1 MKKQILFV
9 VALAY
14 SMMSMAQSFMVQG
27 VPRQAPGHVK
37 KTLRQRSVAAAAV
50 DFDAIRYWVGNDT
63 CSNKAA
69 LVIKFNDGKGADAL
83 VWGYRWAKGTTVTG
97 EDMFRAVA
105 AADPRLLLF
114 TQNTN
119 FGSTVAGVGLDIGVS
134 VAGNLAFD
142 FDAARSDNLI
152 SFGYYAP
159 NTTLGQTT
167 CPGDATPSLATAAI
181 AASAASGILQ
191 HPLDHP
197 HYGYSAYDYD
207 YWQVAGADDLLAYR
221 WQAGW
226 YKGYWSYWTSP
237 DHSGTYSY
245 SSVGMTSR
253 TLNDG
258 CVDGWSYC
266 TDMTMWYS
274 ATMEGE
280 PTYVEAPSAN
290 VKPVHAVAPRLNPEE
305 MEKNHITVTTTEY
318 NGEGGIAKAV
328 RALDPAKYNIITIDE
343 TLRGKTIR
351 MLTGMALVI
360 GKKNT
365 WVEFNGNGVV
375 IETASETQPPTFGGP
390 GEQITIIRDVVFN
403 LLKPVSTGIGNVVF
417 ENCLFTNLKDGYLDN
432 NSLHSI
438 TSSFANANITYKA
451 CRFDKFGTQTNTKT
465 SSLDRPCIM
474 LKSYKNKKN
483 SFNFVSCTFTGI
495 SRMHSDSKERHG
507 RIFGLGDEA
516 ENGQTK
522 VSFYNCVIDANMPD
536 VFNSTELPA
545 MLVKENC
552 TVEMK
557 NTVFRGF
564 ASKKEGE
571 TVTAVTFDETNP
583 QGNEQEVPVSVDE
596 KTGEYF
602 VLKEGK
608 AYGLVPSNIAYEN
621 ITLPEKD
628 ILGNV
633 IDYTKPTH
641 AGACQRVVGVEE
653 PEPDVD
659 YTKGT
664 FIVNEDWYGHQNST
678 INFLT
683 DEGEWIYRV
692 VQKENPG
699 RQLGCTAQ
707 YGTIYG
713 DRFYV
718 MSKQEKDPGATVEG
732 ARLTVLDAKTMKILK
747 QIPFIA
753 LNEQGQSIADGRGFL
768 GVDEHKAY
776 IGTSNGI
783 YTYDIDKMEVGKPIV
798 GTANGEDSPYGQL
811 YMGQIGNMV
820 RVNDRVFAVH
830 QKNGLLV
837 IDPTTDSVTNTIK
850 LSDEW
855 ATGTLPGVSQT
866 FNWGFGSVVLS
877 KDGNLW
883 CSVSEKSGNG
893 VAARFMLKV
902 NPVSLDT
909 AIVHVP
915 EGLYGPA
922 NSWYAW
928 TPDGFCAGKQHNVL
942 YWNGGN
948 GSWFSNKA
956 IYKYDIDKNE
966 FSKFLDFEGE
976 PWKIYGCSFRVD
988 PVTDESLVSLYKE
1001 FNIPTYIV
1009 RRYDNTGKM
1018 LQEYSMIENYW
1029 FPSLPVYPDNAG
1041 PVVTNP
1047 DAVSRDNLDAFEI
1060 PLAALATDADNMEAA
1075 IVKTIKSVSD
1085 EAVLTAE
1092 MKGGNLLITPKQN
1105 GSSEIA
1111 VKVNSNGKLA
1121 EALVSVVISHVN
1133 AVDMTEAV
1141 VRSAYAV
1148 GHDLHIN
1155 HCEGYR
1161 FAVYSLSGVMV
1172 DEFDVDNQT
1181 AVHRLNAGPGTYIL
1195 QGTGKGE
1202 KMTFKIVVQ

>member
-1 MKKQILFV
+1 MKKTILFV
-9 VALAY
+9 FALVY
-14 SMMSMAQSFMVQG
+14 SLLSTAQGFTVQG
-27 VPRQAPGHVK
+27 VPRQAPKGVK
-37 KTLRQRSVAAAAV
+37 QALRQRSNGNVTV

-83 VWGYRWAKGTTVTG
+83 VWGYRWAKGTKVTG

-114 TQNTN
+114 TQSTN
-119 FGSTVAGVGLDIGVS
+119 FGGTVAGVGFDMGVP
-134 VAGNLAFD
+134 VAGNLAFN
-142 FDAARSDNLI
+142 FGMAQSDNRI
-152 SFGYYAP
+152 SFGYYTP
-159 NTTLGQTT
+159 NTSLGQTSS
-167 CPGDATPSLATAAI
+167 PGDATMLLATASI
-181 AASAASGILQ
+181 NASVTNGILQ

-207 YWQVAGADDLLAYR
+207 YWKVAGVEDDETYR

-226 YKGYWSYWTSP
+226 YEGYWSYWTAS
-237 DHSGTYSY
+237 DHSGTYTY
-245 SSVGMTSR
+245 SPVGMSSR
-253 TLNDG
+253 LLNNG

-266 TDMTMWYS
+266 SDMTVWYS

-280 PTYVEAPSAN
+280 PTYVEAPSSN
-290 VKPVHAVAPRLNPEE
+290 GKPVQAVAPRLNPEE
-305 MEKNHITVTTTEY
+305 MEKNYITVTTTEY
-318 NGEGGIAKAV
+318 NGEGGIAKAI
-328 RALDPAKYNIITIDE
+328 RALDPTKYNIITVDE

-351 MLTGMALVI
+351 MLTGMALNI

-365 WVEFNGNGVV
+365 WVEFKGNGIVV
-375 IETASETQPPTFGGP
+375 ETASETNPPTFGGL
-390 GEQITIIRDVVFN
+390 GEQTTIVRDVVFN
-403 LLKPVSTGIGNVVF
+403 LLKPVSTGTGNVVF

-438 TSSFANANITYKA
+438 TSSSGSANITYKA
-451 CRFDKFGTQTNTKT
+451 CRFDKFGTQTNTKN
-465 SSLDRPCIM
+465 SSLDHPCIM
-474 LKSYKNKKN
+474 LKSYKEKKS

-495 SRMHSDSKERHG
+495 SRMHADSKERHG

-516 ENGQTK
+516 ENEQTK

-545 MLVKENC
+545 MLIKGSC
-552 TVEMK
+552 TVDLK

-564 ASKKEGE
+564 ASKKESE
-571 TVTAVTFDETNP
+571 TITAVTFDETNP
-583 QGNEQEVPVSVDE
+583 QGNELAVPISVDE

-608 AYGLVPSNIAYEN
+608 AYELVPANIVYEN
-621 ITLPEKD
+621 VTLPVKD
-628 ILGNV
+628 ILGNA

-641 AGACQRVVGVEE
+641 AGACQSIVGGSE
-653 PEPDVD
+653 PEPEVD

-683 DEGEWIYRV
+683 DKGEWIYRV

-699 RQLGCTAQ
+699 KQLGCTAQ

-713 DRFYV
+713 GKFYV
-718 MSKQEKDPGATVEG
+718 MSKQEKDPGASVEG
-732 ARLTVLDAKTMKILK
+732 ARLTVLDAKTMKVLK
-747 QIPFIA
+747 QIPTIA
-753 LNEQGQSIADGRGFL
+753 VNEQGQSIADGRGFL

-783 YTYDIDKMEVGKPIV
+783 FIYDIDKMEVGKRV
-798 GTANGEDSPYGQL
+798 EGTAHGEDSPYGQL

-830 QKNGLLV
+830 QKTGLLV
-837 IDPTTDSVTNTIK
+837 IDPVTDMVTDTVK
-850 LSDEW
+850 LADEW

-902 NPVSLDT
+902 NPATLDT
-909 AIVHVP
+909 AIVHIP
-915 EGLYGPA
+915 DGLYGPA

-928 TPDGFCAGKQHNVL
+928 TPDGFCASKQHNVL
-942 YWNGGN
+942 YWNGGV

-956 IYKYDIDKNE
+956 IFKYDIDKNE
-966 FSKFLDFEGE
+966 FSKFLDFDSEE
-976 PWKIYGCSFRVD
+976 WKIYGCSFRVD
-988 PVTDESLVSLYKE
+988 PVTDESLISLYKE
-1001 FNIPTYIV
+1001 FGIPTYIV

-1018 LQEYSMIENYW
+1018 LNEYSMIENYW
-1029 FPSLPVYPDNAG
+1029 FPSLPVYPDNEA

-1047 DAVSRDNLDAFEI
+1047 AAVTRENFDAFEI
-1060 PLAALATDADNMEAA
+1060 SLAALATDADNMEAA
-1075 IVKTIKSVSD
+1075 IVKTIESVSD
-1085 EAVLTAE
+1085 ETVLGAA
-1092 MKGGNLLITPKQN
+1092 MKDGNLMITPKQN

-1111 VKVNSNGKLA
+1111 LKVNSNGKLA
-1121 EALVSVVISHVN
+1121 DALVSVVISIVN
-1133 AVDMTEAV
+1133 GIDVTDAV
-1141 VRSAYAV
+1141 VRSSYAV
-1148 GHDLHIN
+1148 GQDLYVN
-1155 HCEGYR
+1155 HCEGYH
-1161 FAVYSLSGVMV
+1161 FAVYSLSGVKV
-1172 DEFDVDNQT
+1172 DEFVADAPSV
-1181 AVHRLNAGPGTYIL
+1181 VRRLNVTPGIYLL
-1195 QGTGKGE
+1195 QGSCKGD
-1202 KMTFKIVVQ
+1202 KISFKVIVK